1 MSAKTN
7 ELGNLSFSG
16 AHTNFFSN
24 NNTSNNNFR
33 RNNNNLELN
42 EGERGASPSSLPASP
57 SIPIPERKYTAEEE
71 LVIDKFVDFIR
82 IQNVNEKPKLTTV
95 EKGILR
101 GVYWSRQ
108 FTDKVLRRLKYL
120 GMRKESANLAKNYE
134 NILRKTRSRSRSRSR
149 RQRRKTRKL

>member
-42 EGERGASPSSLPASP
+42 EGERGVSPMSLGTSP
-57 SIPIPERKYTAEEE
+57 SIPIPERKFTAEEE
-71 LVIDKFVDFIR
+71 TVMDKFVDFIR
-82 IQNVNEKPKLTTV
+82 IQNVNEKPKLTTA

-120 GMRKESANLAKNYE
+120 GMRKESANLAKNYK
-134 NILRKTRSRSRSRSR
+134 NILNKTRGRSHR
-149 RQRRKTRKL
+149 RNRKTRKA

>member
-24 NNTSNNNFR
+24 SNSNNNFR

-42 EGERGASPSSLPASP
+42 EGERGVSPMSLGTSP
-57 SIPIPERKYTAEEE
+57 SIPIPERKFTAEEE
-71 LVIDKFVDFIR
+71 IVTDKFVDFIR
-82 IQNVNEKPKLTTV
+82 IQNMNDKPKLTKE
-95 EKGILR
+95 EKKILQ
-101 GVYWSRQ
+101 GMYWSRQ

-120 GMRKESANLAKNYE
+120 GMRKESANLEKNYK
-134 NILRKTRSRSRSRSR
+134 NILSKTRSRSRRCY
-149 RQRRKTRKL
+149 RKTRKA

>member
-24 NNTSNNNFR
+24 SNTSNNNFR
-33 RNNNNLELN
+33 RNNTNNLELN
-42 EGERGASPSSLPASP
+42 EGERGVSPMSLAASP
-57 SIPIPERKYTAEEE
+57 SIPIPERKFTAEEE
-71 LVIDKFVDFIR
+71 TVMDKFVDFIR
-82 IQNVNEKPKLTTV
+82 IQNVNEKPKLTTT

-134 NILRKTRSRSRSRSR
+134 NILRKTRTRSR
-149 RQRRKTRKL
+149 RQRRKTRKA

>member
-24 NNTSNNNFR
+24 SNNNFR
-33 RNNNNLELN
+33 RDNNNNLELN
-42 EGERGASPSSLPASP
+42 EGERGVSPMSLGTSP
-57 SIPIPERKYTAEEE
+57 SIPIPERKFTAEEE
-71 LVIDKFVDFIR
+71 TVIDKFVDYIR
-82 IQNVNEKPKLTTV
+82 IKNVNEKPKLTTA

-108 FTDKVLRRLKYL
+108 FIDKVLRRLKYL
-120 GMRKESANLAKNYE
+120 GMRKESANLAKNYK
-134 NILRKTRSRSRSRSR
+134 NILSKTRSRSRKH
-149 RQRRKTRKL
+149 QRKTRKA

>member
-1 MSAKTN
+1 MSD
-7 ELGNLSFSG
+7 LNLSFSA
-16 AHTNFFSN
+16 AHRSN
-24 NNTSNNNFR
+24 Y
-33 RNNNNLELN
+33 NNNNNNKNNKNNINITPLN
-42 EGERGASPSSLPASP
+42 AGERGASPSSLPASP

-71 LVIDKFVDFIR
+71 LVIDKFVDYVR
-82 IQNVNEKPKLTTV
+82 IQNVNDKPKLTTA

-134 NILRKTRSRSRSRSR
+134 NILRKTRARSRKH
-149 RQRRKTRKL
+149 QRKTRKA